1 MNNIAQFQWICSI
14 SYYNNCSVIFTL
26 FPFFFSNFVN
36 ILISKIYV
44 ENMSGATL
52 CFLNK
57 DVSINYVSVSINLY
71 LIYYLL
77 ELDNQLI
84 RKHESS
90 DIKMIQFILNAAW
103 STGRSSQK
111 NKMRVD
117 K

>member
-1 MNNIAQFQWICSI
+1 
-14 SYYNNCSVIFTL
+14 
-26 FPFFFSNFVN
+26 
-36 ILISKIYV
+36 
-44 ENMSGATL
+44 MSGATL

-90 DIKMIQFILNAAW
+90 DIKMIQFILNAA
-103 STGRSSQK
+103 
-111 NKMRVD
+111 
-117 K
+117 